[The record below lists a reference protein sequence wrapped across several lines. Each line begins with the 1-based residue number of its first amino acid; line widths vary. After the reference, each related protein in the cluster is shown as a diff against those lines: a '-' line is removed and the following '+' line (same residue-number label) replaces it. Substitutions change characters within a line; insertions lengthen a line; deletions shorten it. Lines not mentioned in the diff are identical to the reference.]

1 MKFLSILIVISIFF
15 LTGCNNTSHINI
27 ESIGELGNVYEEMN
41 IPTLMITYDTNNIA
55 IKKGGY
61 SWNTGKEAVTVDA
74 VSPEQ
79 ITSKMTGNTVL
90 PQSQLTLNF
99 SSVPI
104 EVNII
109 DWSEK
114 GQNTFTLDHYT
125 ITTPTE
131 EGTYIYEVIGKWEQ
145 GQVSFIMK
153 LIVSD

>member
-15 LTGCNNTSHINI
+15 LTGCNNTSNINI
-27 ESIGELGNVYEEMN
+27 EPIGELGNVYEEMN

-55 IKKGGY
+55 IEKGGY
-61 SWNTGKEAVTVDA
+61 SWNTGKESVTVDTE
-74 VSPEQ
+74 SPEQ
-79 ITSKMTGNTVL
+79 IGSKMKGTTVL

-104 EVNII
+104 EINIV

-125 ITTPTE
+125 ITTPAE